1 MRFAEEDAKMKA
13 PSTRNAAFD
22 AIRAELI
29 SMIPL
34 AFRSMA
40 KHYITDEH
48 VARILDAAL
57 GWAKGRPNSSA

>member
-1 MRFAEEDAKMKA
+1 MKIPAKRK
-13 PSTRNAAFD
+13 AAFD
-22 AIRAELI
+22 AVRAELI

-40 KHYITDEH
+40 KPYITDES

-57 GWAKGRPNSSA
+57 DATQPAGPM